1 MSEPT
6 LATLLLLYSDV
17 QQLFN
22 EGGTKEATCLDGHL
36 LAVRDLPVG
45 LDPGAGNLG
54 AGSNLEAVR
63 IGVSAASA
71 CLQAPTR
78 KATRTTLR
86 SWKTEG

>member
-6 LATLLLLYSDV
+6 LATWSLSYSDV

-22 EGGTKEATCLDGHL
+22 EGGTKEATCLGEHL
-36 LAVRDLPVG
+36 LAMRDLPVG

-54 AGSNLEAVR
+54 SGGSNLEAVR

-71 CLQAPTR
+71 CLQTPPTG
-78 KATRTTLR
+78 KVTGTTLR
-86 SWKTEG
+86 S